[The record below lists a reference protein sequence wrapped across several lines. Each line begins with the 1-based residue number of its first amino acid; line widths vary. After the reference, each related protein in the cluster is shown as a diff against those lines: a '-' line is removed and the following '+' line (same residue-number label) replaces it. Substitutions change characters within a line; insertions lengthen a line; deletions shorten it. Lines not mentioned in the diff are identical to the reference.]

1 MCDARPR
8 SARAILAI
16 VVLAAL
22 SARPSAAQSA
32 EGTAAQSAP
41 TSAAAQARG
50 EAEALRAQLDSARA
64 RTDRLYAARRS
75 VLREENSAVDTA
87 FFEVGAIRV
96 LMFPKPLPTFEQQ
109 SIARGIARG
118 LATLESRHGELATAL
133 VDTAPW
139 LVGGTSNRAS
149 VLAPVALIAGGS
161 NEVVALLK
169 RPVSVDAVETFVLDH
184 AGARLRRLTPAI
196 PAWIGER
203 ATLADT
209 ESLFE
214 RAARELAVAWAGPAR
229 RCAQGA
235 IEDCRRTLVSAPDS
249 LALSAWFDTTDHR
262 RVVVASSGDIP
273 PKDRTRQSLKT
284 RCLGGDDTACTQLA
298 RTLRVRYPHST
309 NLRATVV
316 REAFALGD
324 TAMLARLR
332 ADSSIRRDPM
342 ASLARAA
349 GVSEDS
355 LLRAWWSRGRAALDN
370 GRPSAVIL
378 LLVAAGWSLALLALA
393 ATRRAA

>member
-1 MCDARPR
+1 MSDAWRQWR
-8 SARAILAI
+8 CAAIAILMVAI
-16 VVLAAL
+16 L
-22 SARPSAAQSA
+22 SAIPSATPSAAQSA
-32 EGTAAQSAP
+32 QSALAR
-41 TSAAAQARG
+41 AAAQARA
-50 EAEALRAQLDSARA
+50 EAEGLRAHLDSARA

-75 VLREENSAVDTA
+75 VLREENSVTDTA
-87 FFEVGAIRV
+87 FFDAAPIRV
-96 LMFPKPLPTFEQQ
+96 LMFPKPLPEFEQQ
-109 SIARGIARG
+109 SIRRGIARG
-118 LATLESRHGELATAL
+118 LATLESRHGALAAAL
-133 VDTAPW
+133 VDTRPW
-139 LVGGTSNRAS
+139 MVGSTNNRAS

-161 NEVVALLK
+161 NDVVAILR
-169 RPVSVDAVETFVLDH
+169 RPISVEAVETFVLDH
-184 AGARLRRLTPAI
+184 AGARLRRLTPAVS
-196 PAWIGER
+196 AWIGER
-203 ATLADT
+203 ATFADT
-209 ESLFE
+209 EFLFE

-235 IEDCRRTLVSAPDS
+235 IEDCRRTLVAVPDS
-249 LALSAWFDTTDHR
+249 LALWAWFDSTDHR

-273 PKDRTRQSLKT
+273 PKDRTRQALKT
-284 RCLGGDDTACTQLA
+284 RCLGGEASACTRLA
-298 RTLRVRYPHST
+298 RTLPVRYPHST

-324 TAMLARLR
+324 TTMLARLR

-355 LLRAWWSRGRAALDN
+355 LLRAWWSRGRSALDN
-370 GRPSAVIL
+370 GRTSSVIL